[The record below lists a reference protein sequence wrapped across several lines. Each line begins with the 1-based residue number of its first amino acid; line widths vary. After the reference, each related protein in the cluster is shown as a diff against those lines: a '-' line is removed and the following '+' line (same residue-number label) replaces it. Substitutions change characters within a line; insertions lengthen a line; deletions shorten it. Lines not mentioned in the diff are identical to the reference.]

1 MKVSEEIIRRLSNY
15 RRVLYKLKSL
25 GFIKVFSDNLGDAL
39 GISPTQVRKDFSMF
53 KITGKKKGGYEVE
66 EILQR
71 LNTILG
77 KDKIQ
82 NVVVVGC
89 GKMGRALMNYNG
101 FSAEGMKVIAGF
113 ETDPSMVNTDAR
125 IPILDLTD
133 LPEVAKKH
141 DVKVAIMTVPESSAP
156 QLIDALESAGIKGIL
171 NFAPIE
177 LKSRDNCLI
186 HNISILLE
194 LENMIY
200 FVNNMDNM
208 ISLEE

>member
-39 GISPTQVRKDFSMF
+39 GISPTQVRKDFAMF

-101 FSAEGMKVIAGF
+101 FSAEGMKVIAAF
-113 ETDPSMVNTDAR
+113 DSDPSMIDPHAR
-125 IPILDLTD
+125 IPILDLAE
-133 LPEVAKKH
+133 LPNITKEH
-141 DVKVAIMTVPESSAP
+141 GVKVAIMTVPESNAP
-156 QLIDALESAGIKGIL
+156 QLIDALEGAGIKGIL

-177 LKSRDNCLI
+177 LKSRGNCRI

-200 FVNNMDNM
+200 FVNNLDDM
-208 ISLEE
+208 IEL

>member
-1 MKVSEEIIRRLSNY
+1 MKPTEEIIRRLSNY

-39 GISPTQVRKDFSMF
+39 GISPTQVRKDFSLF

-66 EILQR
+66 VILER

-77 KDKIQ
+77 KDVIQ
-82 NVVVVGC
+82 NVIVVGC
-89 GKMGRALMNYNG
+89 GKMGSALMNYNG
-101 FSAEGMKVIAGF
+101 FASEGMRVVAGF
-113 ETDPSMVNTDAR
+113 DADPSLVDPEAR
-125 IPILDLTD
+125 IPIYGLEDLS
-133 LPEVAKKH
+133 KISQQF
-141 DVKVAIMTVPESSAP
+141 DVKVAIMTVPESRAP
-156 QLIDALESAGIKGIL
+156 QLIDSLNEAGIKGIL

-177 LKSRDNCLI
+177 LKSRNDCLI

-200 FVNNMDNM
+200 FVNNLDDK
-208 ISLEE
+208 IVI

>member
-39 GISPTQVRKDFSMF
+39 GISPTQVRKDFSTF

-66 EILQR
+66 EILNR

-82 NVVVVGC
+82 NVVVIGC

-101 FSAEGMKVIAGF
+101 FAAEGMKVIAGF
-113 ETDPSMVNTDAR
+113 ETDPSMVDTNAR
-125 IPILDLTD
+125 IPILDLID
-133 LPEVAKKH
+133 LPKVVKKD
-141 DVKVAIMTVPESSAP
+141 DVKVAIMTVPESSAS
-156 QLIDALESAGIKGIL
+156 QLIDSLEDAGIKGIL

-177 LKSRDNCLI
+177 LKSHKNCLV

-200 FVNNMDNM
+200 FVNNMDNK
-208 ISLEE
+208 ISLGD